1 MTNDQLV
8 KVAWME
14 SLKEKMMHTALLLL
28 TQRKVD
34 VVLGFQ
40 RGTIP
45 LMSHP
50 ILIRH
55 PEKADQLHWDSF
67 CSINLA
73 NYLPQ
78 RKDRIAIFAK
88 GCDSRNIVLQIQ
100 ENQIKREQLYI
111 IGVPCQ
117 GMLDR
122 CKVQAALNGRQL
134 LGVCETSEHLHL
146 LGEGF
151 MESLERRSYLQDNC
165 AICIHRNAAIYDD
178 LLAEPVAEQEG
189 MDRYEDVKAI
199 EAMTAQE
206 RWSYFEKLLAPC
218 IRCYAC
224 RNACPMCYCP
234 ICFVDDSMPQ
244 WVGKSI
250 DPTDTMT
257 FHFLRAYH
265 LAGRC
270 TDCGNCEQV
279 CPMSIKVRQLTK
291 KLERDIR
298 ELYDYEAG
306 LSLDQRPP
314 LDTYRPDDP
323 QGFIL

>member
-1 MTNDQLV
+1 
-8 KVAWME
+8 ME

-28 TQRKVD
+28 TERKVD

-40 RGTIP
+40 RGTVP
-45 LMSHP
+45 LMSQP
-50 ILIRH
+50 ILIRR
-55 PEKADQLHWDSF
+55 PEATDQLHWDSF
-67 CSINLA
+67 CSTNLA
-73 NYLPQ
+73 NYLPR
-78 RKDRIAIFAK
+78 RKERIAIFAK
-88 GCDSRNIVLQIQ
+88 GCDSRNIVLQIL

-122 CKVQAALNGRQL
+122 RKVQAELNGRLL
-134 LGVCETSEHLHL
+134 LGVSETSEHLHL

-151 MESLERRSYLQDNC
+151 MDSLKRSSYLQENC
-165 AICIHRNAAIYDD
+165 AICTHRNALIYDE
-178 LLAEPVAEQEG
+178 LLAEPVSEQEG
-189 MDRYEDVKAI
+189 VDRYEDVKVI
-199 EAMTAQE
+199 EALTSKE

-234 ICFVDDSMPQ
+234 VCFVDESMPQ
-244 WVGKSI
+244 WLGKSI
-250 DPTDTMT
+250 DPTDTTT

-270 TDCGNCEQV
+270 TDCGNCEQA
-279 CPMSIKVRQLTK
+279 CPMSIKIRQLTK
-291 KLERDIR
+291 KLEKDII
-298 ELYDYEAG
+298 EFYDYEAG

-314 LDTYRPDDP
+314 LDTYLPDDP
-323 QGFIL
+323 QEFIG

>member
-1 MTNDQLV
+1 MDQ
-8 KVAWME
+8 
-14 SLKEKMMHTALLLL
+14 HTGRIREIASRLL
-28 TQRKVD
+28 QKNKVD

-45 LMSHP
+45 MMNQP

-55 PEKADQLHWDSF
+55 HERTDQLHWDSF
-67 CSINLA
+67 CSTNLA

-78 RKDRIAIFAK
+78 RRDRTAVFAK
-88 GCDSRNIVLQIQ
+88 GCDSRNIVLQIL

-117 GMLDR
+117 GMVDR
-122 CKVQAALNGRQL
+122 RKVQAELNGREL
-134 LGVCETSEHLHL
+134 LGISETSEHLHL
-146 LGEGF
+146 LGEDF
-151 MESLERRSYLQDNC
+151 MDTLERSSYLQENC
-165 AICIHRNAAIYDD
+165 AICTHRNAVIYDQ

-189 MDRYEDVKAI
+189 VDRYRDVKAI
-199 EAMTAQE
+199 EAMTTEE
-206 RWSYFEKLLAPC
+206 RWSYFDKLLSPC

-234 ICFVDDSMPQ
+234 VCFVDESMPQ
-244 WVGKSI
+244 WLGKSI
-250 DPTDTMT
+250 DPTDTKI

-270 TDCGNCEQV
+270 TDCGNCEQS

-291 KLERDIR
+291 KLEKDII

-323 QGFIL
+323 QGFIR

>member
-1 MTNDQLV
+1 
-8 KVAWME
+8 ME

-28 TQRKVD
+28 TQKRVD

-40 RGTIP
+40 RGTVP
-45 LMSHP
+45 MMTQP
-50 ILIRH
+50 ILISQ
-55 PEKADQLHWDSF
+55 PERADQLHWDSF

-73 NYLPQ
+73 NYLPH

-100 ENQIKREQLYI
+100 ENQINREQLYV
-111 IGVPCQ
+111 IGVPCR

-122 CKVQAALNGRQL
+122 RKVRAALNDRQL
-134 LGVCETSEHLHL
+134 LGVRETSEHLHL

-151 MESLERRSYLQDNC
+151 MDTLERSGYLQDNC
-165 AICIHRNAAIYDD
+165 AICIHRNAVIYDD
-178 LLAEPVAEQEG
+178 LLAEPVIEQEG
-189 MDRYEDVKAI
+189 LDRYEDVKAI
-199 EAMTAQE
+199 EAMTAKE

-234 ICFVDDSMPQ
+234 TCFVDESMPQ
-244 WVGKSI
+244 WLGKSI
-250 DPTDTMT
+250 DPTDTKT

-270 TDCGNCEQV
+270 TDCGNCERA

-291 KLERDIR
+291 KLEKDII
-298 ELYDYEAG
+298 EFYDYEAG
-306 LSLDQRPP
+306 LSPDQRPP

-323 QGFIL
+323 QEFIG

>member
-1 MTNDQLV
+1 
-8 KVAWME
+8 ME
-14 SLKEKMMHTALLLL
+14 SLKEKMMHTAVLLL

-67 CSINLA
+67 CNINLA

-122 CKVQAALNGRQL
+122 CKVQAELNGRQV
-134 LGVCETSEHLHL
+134 LGVRETSEHLHL
-146 LGEGF
+146 LGEDF
-151 MESLERRSYLQDNC
+151 RESLERRSYLQDNC

-178 LLAEPVAEQEG
+178 LLAEPVSEQEG

-206 RWSYFEKLLAPC
+206 RWSYFEKLFAPC

-244 WVGKSI
+244 WLGKSV
-250 DPTDTMT
+250 DPTDTIT

-291 KLERDIR
+291 KVERDIS

-306 LSLDQRPP
+306 LSLEQRPP

-323 QGFIL
+323 QEFIL

>member
-1 MTNDQLV
+1 
-8 KVAWME
+8 ME
-14 SLKEKMMHTALLLL
+14 SLKEKMMHAALLLL
-28 TQRKVD
+28 TERKVD
-34 VVLGFQ
+34 KVLGFQ

-45 LMSHP
+45 MMSHP

-55 PEKADQLHWDSF
+55 PEETDQLHWDSF
-67 CSINLA
+67 CSNNLA

-78 RKDRIAIFAK
+78 RKERIAIFAK
-88 GCDSRNIVLQIQ
+88 GCDSRNIVLQIL

-122 CKVQAALNGRQL
+122 RKVQTKLYGREL
-134 LGVCETSEHLHL
+134 LGVRETSEHLHL

-151 MESLERRSYLQDNC
+151 MDSLERSGYLQENC
-165 AICIHRNAAIYDD
+165 AICTHRNAAIHDE
-178 LLAEPVAEQEG
+178 LLAEPVSEQEG
-189 MDRYEDVKAI
+189 VDRYEDVKAI
-199 EAMTAQE
+199 EAMGAKE

-234 ICFVDDSMPQ
+234 VCFVDESMPQ
-244 WVGKSI
+244 WLGKSI
-250 DPTDTMT
+250 DPTDTKT

-270 TDCGNCEQV
+270 TDCGNCERA

-291 KLERDIR
+291 KLEKDIV
-298 ELYDYEAG
+298 ELYGYEAG
-306 LSLDQRPP
+306 MRLDQRPP

-323 QGFIL
+323 QEFIR